1 MRLVVIAPES
11 LGQGLGVQCI
21 AHRGGLLQRQSRS
34 GMDRSQGGLLQRQ
47 NRSGMDRPQGWAPTK
62 TEPLPVGAHPV
73 GDGL

>member
-34 GMDRSQGGLLQRQ
+34 L
-47 NRSGMDRPQGWAPTK
+47 
-62 TEPLPVGAHPV
+62 
-73 GDGL
+73 

>member
-34 GMDRSQGGLLQRQ
+34 GMDR
-47 NRSGMDRPQGWAPTK
+47 PHGWAPTK